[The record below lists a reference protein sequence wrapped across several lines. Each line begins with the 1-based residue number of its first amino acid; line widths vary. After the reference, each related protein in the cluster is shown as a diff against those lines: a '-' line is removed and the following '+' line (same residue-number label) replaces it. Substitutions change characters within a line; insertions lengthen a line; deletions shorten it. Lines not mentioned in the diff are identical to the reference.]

1 MHTAQRIDPDFAR
14 DVLSDLY
21 RYRHK
26 RVSLARLSWLFFG
39 LFGGHRFYVGRTGSA
54 LLMMFT
60 FGGAFLW
67 WMVDGFL
74 VGGMVRAHNEEQE
87 RRRAIGLPPLEL
99 AFMPELSDDVLR
111 QPPAWT
117 YGWRLRGAAS
127 RSIRMMG
134 DVLVL
139 VVAGVGLGS
148 LSKWDG
154 AEEAVFAIL
163 AVLLVTA
170 AGSSTDRIERFPG
183 GTSLVRWSHRVRLF
197 YYYNQ
202 PSSPLGL
209 LFRPV
214 TGLLTA
220 PFRRRHRAEVK
231 LYLQLGFA
239 FTLGFLLLDL
249 IPHLFLPLFRD
260 GLLAVPSALIHVW
273 VREAPVTFAVTYA
286 FATPIGAVLTLYLLT
301 QPTHTIPRLLCGMTL
316 VAILLGA
323 FAF

>member
-1 MHTAQRIDPDFAR
+1 MHTAERIDPDFAR
-14 DVLSDLY
+14 EVLGDLY
-21 RYRHK
+21 TYRHK
-26 RVSLARLSWLFFG
+26 RLSLAWLTWLTLG
-39 LFGGHRFYVGRTGSA
+39 WFGGHRFYLGRTGTA

-60 FGGAFLW
+60 MGGALLW
-67 WMVDGFL
+67 WVVDAFL
-74 VGGMVRAHNEEQE
+74 IVGMVRAHNQEQD
-87 RRRAIGLPPLEL
+87 RRRAARLPPLEL
-99 AFMPELSDDVLR
+99 AFMPALSDDVLR
-111 QPPAWT
+111 HPPAWT

-127 RSIRMMG
+127 RSIRLIG

-139 VVAGVGLGS
+139 LVAGIGLGT
-148 LSKWDG
+148 LSDTDG

-170 AGSSTDRIERFPG
+170 AGAATERLERVPG

-197 YYYNQ
+197 YYYNE
-202 PSSPLGL
+202 PRSPIGL

-260 GLLAVPSALIHVW
+260 GALAIPGALFRVW
-273 VREAPVTFAVTYA
+273 VREAAVTFVVTYA
-286 FATPIGAVLTLYLLT
+286 FAAPIGAVLTLYMLT
-301 QPTHTIPRLLCGMTL
+301 QRTHTIPRLLCGLTL
-316 VAILLGA
+316 AAIGIGA
-323 FAF
+323 FVL